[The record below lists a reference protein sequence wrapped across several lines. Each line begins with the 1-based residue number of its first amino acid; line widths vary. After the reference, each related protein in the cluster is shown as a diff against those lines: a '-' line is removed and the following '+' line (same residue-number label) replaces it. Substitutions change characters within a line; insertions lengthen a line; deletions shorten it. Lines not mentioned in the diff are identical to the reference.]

1 MNFFDSVSSSIK
13 WVDEY
18 INHIKCETKMIS
30 DSTLLKI
37 MKNNNTFPVFNKQG
51 LRHLAQAKAAGG
63 TGVSRHIRD
72 PPPPLINHVYVS
84 LVSLVPGCC
93 FVILAPLWVPSL
105 LAKS

>member
-37 MKNNNTFPVFNKQG
+37 MKNNNNTFPVFNKQG
-51 LRHLAQAKAAGG
+51 LRHLTQAKAAGG
-63 TGVSRHIRD
+63 TGVPRHIRD
-72 PPPPLINHVYVS
+72 PHLR
-84 LVSLVPGCC
+84 L
-93 FVILAPLWVPSL
+93 
-105 LAKS
+105 